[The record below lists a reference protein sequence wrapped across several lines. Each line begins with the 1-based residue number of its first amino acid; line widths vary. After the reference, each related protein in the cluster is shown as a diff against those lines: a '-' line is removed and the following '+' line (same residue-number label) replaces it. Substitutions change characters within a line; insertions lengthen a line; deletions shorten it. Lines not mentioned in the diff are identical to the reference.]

1 MQEKRKRSKTGIII
15 VVATVVAVVILMI
28 VWQQYEAKHE
38 KALRSSLL
46 TADVPDTATAQGTER
61 RPTKP
66 KRIIPDD
73 PDKILVMAEE
83 VLGDEGYFG
92 PSDLLKGFHVY
103 SLLKK
108 CLNCDGDADKV
119 EELAKRL
126 KERSSKTYGAWH
138 VERDILAD
146 LDDRLEK
153 AKQKT

>member
-15 VVATVVAVVILMI
+15 VVSTVVAVVILMI
-28 VWQQYEAKHE
+28 VWQQYEAKH
-38 KALRSSLL
+38 KQALRSSLL
-46 TADVPDTATAQGTER
+46 TADVPNAATAQEPER
-61 RPTKP
+61 RPAKP

-83 VLGDEGYFG
+83 ALGDEGYFG
-92 PSDLLKGFHVY
+92 QGDLLKGFHVY

-108 CLNCDGDADKV
+108 CLNCGGDTDKV

-138 VERDILAD
+138 VERDVLAD